1 MKKRGY
7 LAAAFILLAAVFG
20 LSGCGD
26 RENGGLD
33 PKSPAVVTVW
43 HAYNAVAKAQFDE
56 LVMEFNETVGME
68 QGIVVDAVGYGSSEE
83 LEDVLYAS
91 ANQVIG
97 SEPLPDIF
105 ASYRIMRTGWTK
117 SPLWSTWMIILQ
129 RMN

>member
-1 MKKRGY
+1 M
-7 LAAAFILLAAVFG
+7 AAAFILLAAVFG

-105 ASYRIMRTGWTK
+105 ASYPDNAYRLDKIA
-117 SPLWSTWMIILQ
+117 PLVNMDDYLQ